1 MSMSQAH
8 DSGRLLHWL
17 KGAKRVRESATH
29 RGAPAQLR
37 ARSSGT
43 SPHGIADQPPGRAAR
58 IAPGVRLF
66 ERSADL
72 RHVSLGLMSR
82 LGRNGRDFQ
91 LIRALLLLVRAIWA
105 DKGSACLRATILS
118 SLKRISRRRWR

>member
-82 LGRNGRDFQ
+82 LGRNGRDYVQANYRWDVILGKYEKMFTR
-91 LIRALLLLVRAIWA
+91 LRSAGSSPRRAHS
-105 DKGSACLRATILS
+105 G
-118 SLKRISRRRWR
+118 